1 MMTSDDFTEHVAR
14 VRERFASTLNDKV
27 ADSFAALEKM
37 SAGGDETIEIVI
49 VAHRRMHEMY
59 GIAPTLGFEATGK
72 AAGTAR
78 TAIREAAK
86 VKRALTPAEI
96 AALKTALKELRE
108 AAAADLRNF
117 SIGKHNSLAH
127 HR

>member
-1 MMTSDDFTEHVAR
+1 MMTADVFAEHVAR

-27 ADSFAALEKM
+27 AYSFAALEKI
-37 SAGGDETIEIVI
+37 SAGGGETVEIVI
-49 VAHRRMHEMY
+49 AAHRRLHEMY

-78 TAIREAAK
+78 TAIKEAAK
-86 VKRALTPAEI
+86 GKRAPTRAEI
-96 AALKTALKELRE
+96 AALKTALEQLRE
-108 AAAADLRNF
+108 AAAADLQSF
-117 SIGKHNSLAH
+117 SMGKPNSPAL